1 MAQPT
6 SRGDTSTTKSSR
18 ALEDT
23 ASGKLPWRRS
33 CSPSEL
39 HWCLQMAK
47 RQILS
52 PLSGS
57 LPLTDWQEGS
67 PVTALRCRPLPLQIA
82 TKVELYV
89 GNLPPGS
96 KDPEQC
102 IMKRLG
108 YLSFDNNERSG
119 HQARELKS
127 VHVSTPAFLLKLV
140 VQRCHTNRLNIYNQV
155 PTNPLL
161 LKSCCFRD
169 AAACHH
175 NKLLAAYIKQL
186 QQRHRHKRQRARGR
200 ASSRDRAQCTVA
212 EAATM
217 KQQG

>member
-1 MAQPT
+1 MQPLGASLLPADAPKAQP
-6 SRGDTSTTKSSR
+6 
-18 ALEDT
+18 
-23 ASGKLPWRRS
+23 LPSAR
-33 CSPSEL
+33 L
-39 HWCLQMAK
+39 MATC
-47 RQILS
+47 R
-52 PLSGS
+52 
-57 LPLTDWQEGS
+57 LPEGS
-67 PVTALRCRPLPLQIA
+67 PVRLLRCRPLPLQIA

-155 PTNPLL
+155 PANPGCFTL
-161 LKSCCFRD
+161 CCFKD
-169 AAACHH
+169 GAAHHH
-175 NKLLAAYIKQL
+175 NKPLAAHVNQL
-186 QQRHRHKRQRARGR
+186 PQ
-200 ASSRDRAQCTVA
+200 
-212 EAATM
+212 AADGTM
-217 KQQG
+217 QEFQLR